1 MRRYLPFAI
10 VAAVALATISSA
22 TLLYRAKR
30 NPALVMSKNG
40 SAAETRAAG
49 DIHASG
55 NPNAPITLEEFGDF
69 QCPPCARL
77 SEPINQFEKDY
88 RPNLRVVFHNFPLA
102 VHAHA
107 REAALVAEAA
117 GLQGHFWEMH
127 DLLYREQAIWSK
139 AIEVRTLFN
148 SYAGMLNLDVERFK
162 RDMEGE
168 QASERVAADQKQG
181 VSLGVQNTPTIFL
194 NNRAVDPKA
203 LNPDALR
210 TEVEDAVKAKRPSS

>member
-1 MRRYLPFAI
+1 MKRYLPFVI
-10 VAAVALATISSA
+10 VAAVALTIISSA

-30 NPALVMSKNG
+30 KPALLMSKNG
-40 SAAETRAAG
+40 NAAETSAG

-55 NPNAPITLEEFGDF
+55 NPNAPVVLEEFGDF
-69 QCPPCARL
+69 QCPPCAML

-88 RPNLRVVFHNFPLA
+88 RPTLRVVYHNFPLA

-117 GLQGHFWEMH
+117 GLQGRFWEMH

-139 AIEVRTLFN
+139 AMDVRTLFN

-162 RDMEGE
+162 RDMDSE
-168 QASERVAADQKQG
+168 QTSERVIADQKQG
-181 VSLGVQNTPTIFL
+181 ASLGVKNTPTIFL
-194 NNRAVDPKA
+194 NNREVDPKS
-203 LNPDALR
+203 LNPAALR
-210 TEVEDAVKAKRPSS
+210 AEVEEAMKTKPPSS

>member
-1 MRRYLPFAI
+1 MKRYLPFVI
-10 VAAVALATISSA
+10 VAAVVLTTISSA

-30 NPALVMSKNG
+30 KPALHMSKNG
-40 SAAETRAAG
+40 SAAETKAG

-55 NPNAPITLEEFGDF
+55 NPNAPVVLEEFGDF
-69 QCPPCARL
+69 QCPPCAML

-88 RPNLRVVFHNFPLA
+88 RPNLRVVYHNFPLA

-117 GLQGHFWEMH
+117 GLQGRFWEMH

-139 AIEVRTLFN
+139 AMDVRTLFN

-162 RDMEGE
+162 RDMDGE
-168 QASERVAADQKQG
+168 QVSERVMADQKQG
-181 VSLGVQNTPTIFL
+181 ASLGVQNTPTIFL
-194 NNRAVDPKA
+194 NNRAVDPQS
-203 LNPDALR
+203 LNPAALR
-210 TEVEDAVKAKRPSS
+210 AQVEEAVKTKPPSS

>member
-1 MRRYLPFAI
+1 MKRYLPFVI

-30 NPALVMSKNG
+30 KPALFMSKNG
-40 SAAETRAAG
+40 SPAETRTAG
-49 DIHASG
+49 DIHSSG
-55 NPNAPITLEEFGDF
+55 NPNAPVTLEEFGDF
-69 QCPPCARL
+69 QCPPCAML
-77 SEPINQFEKDY
+77 SEPINQFEKNY

-117 GLQGHFWEMH
+117 GLQGRFWEMH

-139 AIEVRTLFN
+139 ATDVRTLFN
-148 SYAGMLNLDVERFK
+148 SYAGILNLDVERFK
-162 RDMEGE
+162 RDMDGE

-181 VSLGVQNTPTIFL
+181 ASLGVQNTPTIFL
-194 NNRAVDPKA
+194 NNRAVDPKS

-210 TEVEDAVKAKRPSS
+210 AEVEDAVKAKPPSS

>member
-30 NPALVMSKNG
+30 RPALVMSKNG

-49 DIHASG
+49 DTHASG
-55 NPNAPITLEEFGDF
+55 DPNAPVTLEEFGDF
-69 QCPPCARL
+69 QCPPCAML
-77 SEPINQFEKDY
+77 SEPINQLEKDY
-88 RPNLRVVFHNFPLA
+88 RPNVRVVFHNFPLP

-117 GLQGHFWEMH
+117 GLQDHFWEMH

-139 AIEVRTLFN
+139 AIDVRTLFN
-148 SYAGMLNLDVERFK
+148 SYAGILGLDVERFK
-162 RDMEGE
+162 RDMDGE
-168 QASERVAADQKQG
+168 QVSERVMADQKQG
-181 VSLGVQNTPTIFL
+181 ASLGVKNTPTIFL
-194 NNRAVDPKA
+194 NNRAVDPQS
-203 LNPDALR
+203 LNPAALR
-210 TEVEDAVKAKRPSS
+210 TQVEEAVKAKPPSS